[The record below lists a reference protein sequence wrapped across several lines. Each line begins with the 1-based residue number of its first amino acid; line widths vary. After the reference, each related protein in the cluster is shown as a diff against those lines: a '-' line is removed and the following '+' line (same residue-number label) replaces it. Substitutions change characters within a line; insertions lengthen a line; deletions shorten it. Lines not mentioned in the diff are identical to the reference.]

1 MRCYTQDGVSGMITQ
16 AQLQEAK
23 DAARQE
29 FKKIDGVQG
38 LGLGE
43 ACLNIYIRN
52 PEVKRNLPSEFHGV
66 PLNFITTGDIQP
78 FQQPAKQTIQ

>member
-1 MRCYTQDGVSGMITQ
+1 MITQ

-23 DAARQE
+23 KAARQE
-29 FKKIDGVQG
+29 LQNIDGVQG
-38 LGLGE
+38 FGLGE

-52 PEVKRNLPSEFHGV
+52 PEVKRNLPDEFHGV

-78 FQQPAKQTIQ
+78 FERPAKQTVNS